1 MAGGQKVLLI
11 WVLKEPWALNDIG
24 DFYFLTV
31 YSLPPRED
39 RFGLSSPF
47 KSIALGRVIKNFEIQ
62 WTVFTLSHGP
72 LWKLCELG

>member
-11 WVLKEPWALNDIG
+11 WVLKEPGALNDIG
-24 DFYFLTV
+24 YLYFLTV
-31 YSLPPRED
+31 YSPPPRED
-39 RFGLSSPF
+39 GFGLSSAF
-47 KSIALGRVIKNFEIQ
+47 KSIALGRVIKNFQIQ